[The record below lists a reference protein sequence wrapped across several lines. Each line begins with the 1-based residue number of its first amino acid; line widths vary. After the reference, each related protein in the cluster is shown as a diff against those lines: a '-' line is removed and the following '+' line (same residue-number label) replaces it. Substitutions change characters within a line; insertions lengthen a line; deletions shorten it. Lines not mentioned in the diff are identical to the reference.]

1 MMRELFYEVGCF
13 NDALRDAE
21 DYEFAVRAHKKNIPL
36 YFRNSAFA
44 WHDGISN
51 TLNYIKRQR
60 EYTAAHDMLRK
71 IHTDWISEKFIDKKY
86 EPKGIKAL
94 IFKLFC
100 HIHWIKAIDKNRLK
114 WLPYKLRYRL
124 YDIIITA
131 NGVFYPSL
139 VSLQTA
145 T

>member
-1 MMRELFYEVGCF
+1 
-13 NDALRDAE
+13 
-21 DYEFAVRAHKKNIPL
+21 
-36 YFRNSAFA
+36 
-44 WHDGISN
+44 
-51 TLNYIKRQR
+51 
-60 EYTAAHDMLRK
+60 MLRK